1 MTMLYK
7 LDPSHNWRLK
17 YHVQM
22 PDGNLTDPNGLSHFK
37 GVYHIFHQYEPRWP
51 KDMGHGWGHWSSP
64 DLTTWYWHGGA
75 IMPSVQTDKNGS
87 YSGSGIVVGD
97 ELWLYYTG
105 NELEPGGRAA
115 GFDYDFKGR
124 KANET
129 LVVATD
135 DGDKCHITLGE
146 KRPVLCNDQYPAY
159 ASNHVRD
166 PKVWKQDGKFWMLLG
181 CRTMESH
188 GCALLYSSEDGIKWE
203 MAGSAT
209 NKDDENPFGYMWE
222 CPSVAKFG
230 DKEFL
235 FVCPQGVPKTEYRF
249 QTIHNSGYFPIDG
262 KVIDLLS
269 QDPGKQDAEKPYAC
283 IDRDTFVELDFGFD
297 FYACQVFEDEK
308 GRKILIAWAGVA
320 DMEFEYDVPTTPE
333 WGHTL
338 TMPRELTLNDAGRIC
353 QWPVEEMDTL
363 REDEVEWSAEAADG
377 ATGYMG
383 SSTYNKFSMDGAIG
397 ARLNGI
403 GDITI
408 DNIEGKGHVML
419 NGDLEFVINDH
430 DAELVF
436 HSHAGRYRSVRR
448 LLLSNL
454 TAGKVESLRIM
465 VDTSVVEIFING
477 GEAAMTTRW
486 FPLDITKLAVTSTL
500 KGDHHAWNQHGWTFQ
515 NIA

>member
-1 MTMLYK
+1 MTMLVK
-7 LDPSHNWRLK
+7 LDQSHNWRLR
-17 YHVQM
+17 YHLQC
-22 PDGNLTDPNGLSHFK
+22 PSGNITDPNGLSQFK

-51 KDMGHGWGHWSSP
+51 REAGHGWGHWSSP
-64 DLTTWYWHGGA
+64 DLLTWYWHGGA

-87 YSGSGIVVGD
+87 YSGSGIVNGD

-105 NELEPGGRAA
+105 NELMGTRAD
-115 GFDYDFKGR
+115 GYDFDFSGR

-129 LVVATD
+129 LVRCTD
-135 DGDKCHITLGE
+135 DGDQCHITLGE
-146 KRPVLCNDQYPAY
+146 KQPVLCNDQYPAY

-166 PKVWKQDGKFWMLLG
+166 PKVWREDGKWWMLLG

-188 GCALLYSSEDGIKWE
+188 GCALLYTSDDGIKWE

-209 NKDDENPFGYMWE
+209 NTGDLPFGYMWE
-222 CPSVAKFG
+222 CPSVAQFG

-249 QTIHNSGYFPIDG
+249 QTIHNSGYFPVDG
-262 KVIDLLS
+262 KVIDILQ
-269 QDPGKQDAEKPYAC
+269 QDPGKMDADNPYPC
-283 IDRDTFVELDFGFD
+283 MNMDDFVELDFGFD

-308 GRKILIAWAGVA
+308 GRKILMAWAGVA
-320 DMEFEYDVPTTPE
+320 DMEFEYDVPTTRE
-333 WGHTL
+333 WAHTL
-338 TMPRELTLNDAGRIC
+338 TMPRVLTLNEAGRIC
-353 QWPVEEMDTL
+353 QWPAEEMDTL
-363 REDEVEWSAEAADG
+363 REDEVEWSAENAKG
-377 ATGYMG
+377 STGFMG
-383 SSTYNKFSMDGAIG
+383 SSTYDKFSMEGAIG
-397 ARLNGI
+397 ARLDGI

-408 DNIEGKGHVML
+408 DDIEGKGHVML

-436 HSHAGRYRSVRR
+436 HSHAGRYRSIRR
-448 LLLSNL
+448 LPLSAL

-465 VDTSVVEIFING
+465 VDTSVVEIFVNG
-477 GEAAMTTRW
+477 GEATMTTRW

-500 KGDHHAWNQHGWTFQ
+500 KGEHHAWQQHGWTFQ

>member
-1 MTMLYK
+1 MTMLVK
-7 LDPSHNWRLK
+7 LDQHHNWRLR
-17 YHVQM
+17 YHLQC
-22 PDGNLTDPNGLSHFK
+22 PSGNITDPNGLSHFQ
-37 GVYHIFHQYEPRWP
+37 GTYHIFHQYEPRWP
-51 KDMGHGWGHWSSP
+51 REMGHGWGHWSSP
-64 DLTTWYWHGGA
+64 DLLTWYWHGGA

-87 YSGSGIVVGD
+87 YSGSGIVNGD

-105 NELEPGGRAA
+105 NELMPGGRAA
-115 GFDYDFKGR
+115 GYDYDFKGR

-129 LVVATD
+129 LVVTK
-135 DGDKCHITLGE
+135 DGVTMGE

-166 PKVWKQDGKFWMLLG
+166 PKVWRQDGKWWMLLG
-181 CRTMESH
+181 CRTVESH
-188 GCALLYSSEDGIKWE
+188 GCALLYTSDDGIKWE

-235 FVCPQGVPKTEYRF
+235 FVCPQGIPKQQYRF

-308 GRKILIAWAGVA
+308 GRKILMAWAGVA

-333 WGHTL
+333 WAHTL
-338 TMPRELTLNDAGRIC
+338 TMPRELTLNDAGKIC
-353 QWPVEEMDTL
+353 QWPVAEMDTL
-363 REDEVEWSAEAADG
+363 REDEVEWTAEAADG

-383 SSTYNKFSMDGAIG
+383 SSTYDKFSMVGAKG
-397 ARLNGI
+397 VRLNGI

-436 HSHAGRYRSVRR
+436 HSHAGRFRSVRR
-448 LLLSNL
+448 LPL
-454 TAGKVESLRIM
+454 TALSAGKIESLRIM
-465 VDTSVVEIFING
+465 VDTSCVEIFVNG
-477 GEAAMTTRW
+477 GEATMTTRW
-486 FPLDITKLAVTSTL
+486 FPLDIKNLAVTSTIE
-500 KGDHHAWNQHGWTFQ
+500 GEHHAWNQHGWTFE